1 MTQSILLPVTFAG
14 AGPGSAQHLTLGV
27 YRALQGADVVI
38 HDRLVGSEVLALIAP
53 DARRIDVGKEG
64 FGPST
69 AQAEINAVL
78 VAQAQSGARVVRL
91 KGGDCGIFGRL
102 DEEIDALEAAG
113 LAFDILP
120 GLTTASVAAASIGQ
134 SLTRRGRNASLR
146 IVTGH
151 DMAGFADQD
160 WRGMAQAGEVTAIY
174 MGKKSARFVQG
185 RLMMHGAA
193 PDTPAT
199 LVENVSRPDQRVVA
213 ATLATL
219 ADCARLLHGP
229 AVILFGLAPRHAAPA
244 LSQLKEAQA

>member
-1 MTQSILLPVTFAG
+1 
-14 AGPGSAQHLTLGV
+14 
-27 YRALQGADVVI
+27 
-38 HDRLVGSEVLALIAP
+38 
-53 DARRIDVGKEG
+53 
-64 FGPST
+64 
-69 AQAEINAVL
+69 
-78 VAQAQSGARVVRL
+78 
-91 KGGDCGIFGRL
+91 
-102 DEEIDALEAAG
+102 
-113 LAFDILP
+113 
-120 GLTTASVAAASIGQ
+120 
-134 SLTRRGRNASLR
+134 
-146 IVTGH
+146 
-151 DMAGFADQD
+151 MAGFADQD